1 MKKKIAIPAEKG
13 KLCAHFGHCEKFYIA
28 DVENG
33 EITKEE
39 EITPP
44 EHQPGLYPKWLRGLG
59 IECVIAGG
67 MGEKAQKLF
76 QENSIQLYTGVPV
89 KTTKDLTL
97 DYIHG
102 TLKSGVNTCDHHHKK
117 GHEENKMTE

>member
-44 EHQPGLYPKWLRGLG
+44 EHQPGLYPKWLKELG
-59 IECVIAGG
+59 VECVIAGG

-102 TLKSGVNTCDHHHKK
+102 TLKSGVNTCDHHKK